1 MATFIT
7 SKTSG
12 SIYVSVNTTTG
23 YWKSYHNGSY
33 NGTSNT
39 PQIYSDS
46 GTFEQRSARLDITGS
61 TGEFTIVSCDVNG
74 NVSGYVTLLN
84 LSGCDIISFDGT
96 GLTGLTKLNIQEDS
110 GAKKNLTSF
119 DATGMTSLIWLYISN
134 HSLTNVNVSGLV
146 NLTKLVLDYNYLTLD
161 GLIGLSTLSS
171 LTWLNLD
178 GNTLTQFDGTG
189 LSSLSQ
195 LDLFYNQVTT
205 SGITNLPNTLTK
217 LNLRYNRLT
226 TFDATSLTNL
236 TNLILD
242 CNQLTSVNLSGLTQL
257 NLLNLSDNYL
267 PSINVSGLTSLAHI
281 NLIRN
286 RLTTID
292 VSGLTNLVEL
302 LLLYNHSITS
312 SANNQILQQLDQ
324 NGAVGDTSTNKIYFP
339 SNGHFSSS
347 GGRTSAGNTS
357 FNNLSSKNWD
367 LDGVDLLTPPPT
379 ATFTTSKSVGE
390 TIKIE
395 VYTTTGYWNYYH
407 NGVSN
412 GNTAWIADGSHTIII
427 TSLNSQFTLF
437 ACNSMGDTEDEDGNV
452 YGNIRDLEFEES
464 GVGNKLTSVDVTGL
478 SSLVSLGLSNNL
490 LTTFDGTGLTNLVSL
505 YLTKNL
511 LTSFNSTGLTN
522 LVELDLRQNQLTSFS
537 GNGLGLLT
545 ELNLTNNPITTFTS
559 SGMSNLTI
567 LVLTGNQ
574 LTSLN
579 ISGLTNL
586 NELYIANLAFGP
598 SNNITTSINN
608 SILDVL
614 NSNNVNGGTFR
625 SLNGRTSIGTADYNS
640 LISRGWTLTGVDLP
654 YIPTFITSKSVG
666 ETLSIRV
673 YSNTDYWKYYHN
685 GVYSN
690 VYQNQHVNV
699 NIPVVNADGEFTLL
713 PCDSQ
718 GNINGEIYAVSLS
731 SGYGNPG
738 NQVTSFDGSSLNLTD
753 LDLSKNLLTSFSVT
767 GMSNLTSL
775 RLYDNLLTSFSG
787 VGLDS
792 LNFLELSKNPLTS
805 FIGTGLSNLENL
817 WLDDC
822 KLLTSFNG
830 TGLVNLTYLTLHY
843 YVSYDQSSGLPLPSS
858 LTSFIGGDMSKITTL
873 DFTYW
878 TNNSL
883 TSFDAT
889 GLTGLTTLKLGNNT
903 SLTSTTFNNSI
914 LDLLNSNSVNGG
926 TFHSSKGRTSI
937 GTADYNSLINR
948 GWTLIGVDLP
958 YKPTT
963 FKTSKSVGQK
973 INVYVNT
980 STGYWKYNH
989 NVTDSS
995 IFINGQQNN
1004 IKVTNV
1010 NGEFEI
1016 IPCDSN
1022 GIFSG
1027 VVTKLNL
1034 QNNRITQFDGTL
1046 GLTYLNLYG
1055 NRLTT
1060 FNGSGIPDLTY
1071 LNLYGNLL
1079 TSFNGSTLSSLTS
1092 LDLYGNRLTTFDGSG
1107 MSSLTSLNLKSN
1119 RLTTFNGSG
1128 MSNLTYLDLHTNR
1141 LTTFNSSGMSNLT
1154 SLDLYGN
1161 RLTTFNGTGLSN
1173 LTYLNLYGN
1182 RLTTFNGTGL
1192 SSLTSLN
1199 LHANRL
1205 TTFITTGLS
1214 SLNYLNLYGNRLTQF
1229 DGTSLSSLTDLDL
1242 SSNRLTT
1249 FNGAGL
1255 SSLTKLNLYGN
1266 QLTTFIGGNMGLITS
1281 LNFQTWNITTLTTFS
1296 CAGLSSLTYLYMVYN
1311 TGISSIINNQIL
1323 QDLNT
1328 NGLSNGT
1335 FMSNNGRTSLS
1346 NSNYTS
1352 LINKN
1357 WTFNATPN
1365 PTIYANGLNVFSW
1378 RSFDDD
1384 EIIGLPGDTWGDITT
1399 DEIPGLYSLQ
1409 RISGTYSGPAIQVRR
1424 SYDNALMDI
1433 GFTTDGSL
1441 DLTTIY
1447 SFVGTASGYL
1457 TTFYDQTA
1465 APDNNLTQPQTSTQP
1480 IIVSNGVPVSFQ
1492 MPGAD
1497 TTGATASQPAQ
1508 FNWWRKKG
1516 KIIKNLSKPIT
1527 MNITEISESFAV
1539 HFIDWNGNEV
1549 KNFSKPVSAE
1559 YNSY

>member
-74 NVSGYVTLLN
+74 NVSGDVTLLN

-96 GLTGLTKLNIQEDS
+96 GLTGLTKLNIQE
-110 GAKKNLTSF
+110 NQLTSF
-119 DATGMTSLIWLYISN
+119 DATGMTSLIWLYLCTQLN
-134 HSLTNVNVSGLV
+134 QPPTTALLTNVNVSGLV
-146 NLTKLVLDYNYLTLD
+146 NLRKLVLSNNKLTWG
-161 GLIGLSTLSS
+161 GLSGLSTLSS

-178 GNTLTQFDGTG
+178 GNSLTQFDGTG
-189 LSSLSQ
+189 LSSLLQ

-236 TNLILD
+236 TNLTLNS
-242 CNQLTSVNLSGLTQL
+242 NQLSSVNLSGLTQL
-257 NLLNLSDNYL
+257 NFLELSHNQL
-267 PSINVSGLTSLAHI
+267 PSINVSGLTSLAHL
-281 NLIRN
+281 NLSLN

-292 VSGLTNLVEL
+292 VSGLTNLVDL
-302 LLLYNHSITS
+302 LIHYNPSITS
-312 SANNQILQQLDQ
+312 SVNNQILQQLDQ
-324 NGAVGDTSTNKIYFP
+324 NGAVGDTSANKYFP
-339 SNGHFSSS
+339 SNGYFSSS

-640 LISRGWTLTGVDLP
+640 LISRGWTLTGVDL
-654 YIPTFITSKSVG
+654 T
-666 ETLSIRV
+666 
-673 YSNTDYWKYYHN
+673 
-685 GVYSN
+685 
-690 VYQNQHVNV
+690 YQ
-699 NIPVVNADGEFTLL
+699 
-713 PCDSQ
+713 
-718 GNINGEIYAVSLS
+718 
-731 SGYGNPG
+731 
-738 NQVTSFDGSSLNLTD
+738 
-753 LDLSKNLLTSFSVT
+753 
-767 GMSNLTSL
+767 
-775 RLYDNLLTSFSG
+775 
-787 VGLDS
+787 
-792 LNFLELSKNPLTS
+792 
-805 FIGTGLSNLENL
+805 
-817 WLDDC
+817 
-822 KLLTSFNG
+822 
-830 TGLVNLTYLTLHY
+830 
-843 YVSYDQSSGLPLPSS
+843 
-858 LTSFIGGDMSKITTL
+858 
-873 DFTYW
+873 
-878 TNNSL
+878 
-883 TSFDAT
+883 
-889 GLTGLTTLKLGNNT
+889 
-903 SLTSTTFNNSI
+903 
-914 LDLLNSNSVNGG
+914 
-926 TFHSSKGRTSI
+926 
-937 GTADYNSLINR
+937 
-948 GWTLIGVDLP
+948 
-958 YKPTT
+958 PTT

-973 INVYVNT
+973 INVYANT

-989 NVTDSS
+989 NGTDSG

-1060 FNGSGIPDLTY
+1060 FNGSG
-1071 LNLYGNLL
+1071 
-1079 TSFNGSTLSSLTS
+1079 
-1092 LDLYGNRLTTFDGSG
+1092 
-1107 MSSLTSLNLKSN
+1107 M
-1119 RLTTFNGSG
+1119 
-1128 MSNLTYLDLHTNR
+1128 
-1141 LTTFNSSGMSNLT
+1141 
-1154 SLDLYGN
+1154 
-1161 RLTTFNGTGLSN
+1161 
-1173 LTYLNLYGN
+1173 
-1182 RLTTFNGTGL
+1182 

-1214 SLNYLNLYGNRLTQF
+1214 QITSLDLYGNRLTQF

-1409 RISGTYSGPAIQVRR
+1409 RISGTYSGPAIQIRR

-1497 TTGATASQPAQ
+1497 TSGATSSQPAQ

-1516 KIIKNLSKPIT
+1516 KIIKNLSKPVT
-1527 MNITEISESFAV
+1527 MNITEPTEPFLI
-1539 HFIDWNGNEV
+1539 HFIDSNGNEV